1 MLLMGH
7 HVQTKTERVKIACM
21 LIEFGAKI
29 DLINKKGKQAI
40 DLAEDDVKS
49 AVQKHADSVLV

>member
-29 DLINKKGKQAI
+29 DLINKNGKQAI

-49 AVQKHADSVLV
+49 AVQKHADSV